1 MSRIAYV
8 NGRYERL
15 ANASIHIE
23 DRGYQFADGIY
34 EVCLVIDG
42 QCWDLD
48 GHLARMERSLD
59 ELRIGAP
66 MDRSSLTVVI
76 GELLKRNRLDNA
88 LVYIQVTR
96 GVAPRN
102 HLFPAGDVA
111 PALVMTA
118 RRFDLNQSDALAEKG
133 VKVISRSD
141 IRWRRVDIKSVGLLP
156 NALAKQDAKE
166 AGAAEAWLIRDGHIT
181 EGSSS
186 NAWIVDAKG
195 ALVTHPKTN
204 DILGGITRETA
215 IACAE
220 TLQMKVEERPFTLD
234 EAKTATEAFMSSA
247 QVSSCRL
254 CRSMRIK
261 LAMARQGQSLCVCV
275 RLIKPEREPA
285 SFLSFYRNCIAENLL
300 LIWHSAVTMLLHC
313 NNSQ

>member
-8 NGRYERL
+8 NGQYERL
-15 ANASIHIE
+15 ANASVHIE

-42 QCWDLD
+42 RCWDLD

-66 MDRSSLTVVI
+66 MERSSLIVVI
-76 GELLKRNRLDNA
+76 SELLKRNRLANA

-102 HLFPAGDVA
+102 HLFPVSDVA
-111 PALVMTA
+111 PALIMTA

-133 VKVISRSD
+133 IKVISRPD

-166 AGAAEAWLIRDGHIT
+166 AGAAEAWLIRDGHVT

-204 DILGGITRETA
+204 DILGGITRQTA

-220 TLQMKVEERPFTLD
+220 SLQMTVEERPFTLD
-234 EAKTATEAFMSSA
+234 EAKNAAEAFMSSA
-247 QVSSCRL
+247 TGLIMPIVRIDDDIVGDGAPGPVALRL
-254 CRSMRIK
+254 REAYK
-261 LAMARQGQSLCVCV
+261 ARARAG
-275 RLIKPEREPA
+275 
-285 SFLSFYRNCIAENLL
+285 
-300 LIWHSAVTMLLHC
+300 
-313 NNSQ
+313 

>member
-8 NGRYERL
+8 NGRYERM

-102 HLFPAGDVA
+102 HLFPAGDVT

-133 VKVISRSD
+133 VKVISRPD

-166 AGAAEAWLIRDGHIT
+166 AGAAECWLIRDGHVT

-220 TLQMKVEERPFTLD
+220 SLQMKVEERPFTLD
-234 EAKTATEAFMSSA
+234 EAKMATEAFMSSA
-247 QVSSCRL
+247 TGLVMPIVQIDEDKIGDGAPGPVALRL
-254 CRSMRIK
+254 REAYK
-261 LAMARQGQSLCVCV
+261 ARARAG
-275 RLIKPEREPA
+275 
-285 SFLSFYRNCIAENLL
+285 
-300 LIWHSAVTMLLHC
+300 
-313 NNSQ
+313 

>member
-133 VKVISRSD
+133 VKVISRPD

-166 AGAAEAWLIRDGHIT
+166 AGASEAWLIRDGYVT

-186 NAWIVDAKG
+186 NAWIVNAKG

-204 DILGGITRETA
+204 DILGGITRETT

-220 TLQMKVEERPFTLD
+220 SLQMKVEERPFTLD
-234 EAKTATEAFMSSA
+234 EVKMATEAFMSSA
-247 QVSSCRL
+247 TGLVMPIVQIDEDKIGDGAPGPVALRL
-254 CRSMRIK
+254 REAYK
-261 LAMARQGQSLCVCV
+261 ARARAG
-275 RLIKPEREPA
+275 
-285 SFLSFYRNCIAENLL
+285 
-300 LIWHSAVTMLLHC
+300 
-313 NNSQ
+313 